1 MFRGGGIAVAV
12 NHAHSGG
19 HGAHDEN
26 LDHQGNANL
35 AIWLGLL
42 ALTFMYATFVA
53 SNVYLRGWDPQKFT
67 LNSSVLKDLPYY
79 NTLVLIVSGLLFVLA
94 GTFFVKNQWRAFTSV
109 LALSTLAWVA
119 VLLTQFQLMIQFIKF
134 SPQIGT
140 IYGPTA
146 VIQFLLELI
155 GLILLAYA
163 GWYVGYG
170 NKKKIDQFFPV
181 AMNVWIY
188 TVVSTI
194 VVLLLEN
201 VMTVGQ
207 FAAWCGQ
214 HV

>member
-1 MFRGGGIAVAV
+1 MDHV
-12 NHAHSGG
+12 HAGG
-19 HGAHDEN
+19 HAAHEDEN

-35 AIWLGLL
+35 AVWLGLL

-53 SNVYLRGWDPQKFT
+53 SNVYLRGWNPQKFV

-79 NTLVLIVSGLLFVLA
+79 NTLVLIVSGLLFILA
-94 GTFFVKNQWRAFTSV
+94 GTFFVRNLWRAFSLT
-109 LALSTLAWVA
+109 LALTTLVWVG
-119 VLLTQFQLMIQFIKF
+119 VLLTQFQLMLKLIHFNA
-134 SPQIGT
+134 QIGT

-155 GLILLAYA
+155 GLVLLAYT
-163 GWYVGYG
+163 GLYVGYG
-170 NKKKIDQFFPV
+170 NKKKVNQFFPV

-188 TVVSTI
+188 TVLSTI

>member
-1 MFRGGGIAVAV
+1 MAV
-12 NHAHSGG
+12 NDAHAKG
-19 HGAHDEN
+19 HVAHDEN

-42 ALTFMYATFVA
+42 ALTFLYATFVA
-53 SNVYLRGWDPQKFT
+53 SNVYLRGWNPQKF
-67 LNSSVLKDLPYY
+67 LLQSSLLKDLPYY
-79 NTLVLIVSGLLFVLA
+79 NTLVLILSGLLLILA
-94 GTFFVKNQWRAFTSV
+94 GTFFVKNLWRAFTFT
-109 LALSTLAWVA
+109 LALTTLSWVA
-119 VLLTQFQLMIQFIKF
+119 VLLTQFQLMFMFIKY

-146 VIQFLLELI
+146 VIQFLLEVI

-170 NKKKIDQFFPV
+170 NKKKINQFFPV

-188 TVVSTI
+188 TIVSTI
-194 VVLLLEN
+194 VVLWLEN
-201 VMTVGQ
+201 VMTIGQ

-214 HV
+214 HI